1 MGLFWLLASLLP
13 CLIST
18 AWAVNCPFPCRCIW
32 IVDSLYADCSRRALQ
47 TFPDFEGIPVEHLDL
62 SGNQFA
68 EFPTQYA
75 DIDSLIYLDLSN
87 NHISTVGPRSL
98 IGFGSL
104 ITLKLANNSIMS
116 WEDLSPNEA
125 FKSTPKLKRLSL
137 QGNQLGNF
145 GTGESFELLKSLS
158 LTELDIS
165 SCGISKLG
173 GDQLINQ
180 LPNLEQL
187 SLANNKLEALASL
200 PSHSLRFLDLSNCSI
215 KSLTEIFLD
224 SVGSLEVLNLSRN
237 TELKFGDS
245 DEGPVFA
252 TSLRRLDVSF
262 CNLDSIQLSGLP
274 QLSEVRL
281 RGNLL
286 RELNSGTFANNSMLE
301 VLDLSE
307 NVLRLIGQD
316 AFTNLKRLK
325 ELNLAFNEIAR
336 LDRNFIRNNDA
347 LVELNLSRNVLRK
360 LTKIVSNS
368 VRTINMSW
376 CEITSIESSALSSL
390 SAILRLDLSNNL
402 ISDIPSFMRS
412 ETLQELNLGN
422 CRISTIRNNTFRDFP
437 ELADL
442 HLNGN
447 RLTSPIPPLY
457 FRGNKYLDQLW
468 MGDNP
473 WICDCHNPLFV
484 EFYDYLTSKPA
495 KIKDKNHLRCAAP
508 AIFYGKLWEFACAD
522 VWIVNARSSS
532 GGEKAWGIIMITLI
546 GIGALILAY
555 ACLQK
560 HLRKRKIRQDNREYS
575 ENDEELQRIRHLNS
589 RILLE
594 DATPSIHT
602 NQEIS
607 LLPSYEDALRMP
619 KLERPVKSMLDLSG
633 PERTRN
639 SRKLRRSQTHPDG
652 DGSQSDMEEGLQLD
666 SRQRFRSAEMLSN
679 RDKERRAQYG
689 PYRRTG
695 YMEYNQSGSRRL
707 SIEDSRFPAAHL
719 KSQNLQSA
727 EQIGNFQS
735 YENSPYTKRKPK
747 IAEIPPFKRVNMMA
761 ESVEFLTD
769 PEYED
774 LGSKPG
780 SPFAKRKPK
789 PPLPPPNA
797 SMKVNAQVYTV
808 QHSPVI
814 ELDPAIEDYF
824 SAAKKQTSSSTI
836 ASEFQELLEPELTS
850 LPDDNRSS
858 ASGGGAD
865 HDLERGRRKKR
876 RNSASRRVS
885 GSFTADRAADNS
897 SSDSEHRAQVH
908 RPMRETLF

>member
-1 MGLFWLLASLLP
+1 MGLFLLLAGLLLG
-13 CLIST
+13 LIST
-18 AWAVNCPFPCRCIW
+18 AWAVNCPFPCRCTW
-32 IVDSLYADCSRRALQ
+32 IVDSLYADCSRRGLQ
-47 TFPDFEGIPVEHLDL
+47 TYPNFEGIPVEHLDL
-62 SGNQFA
+62 SGNLFS

-87 NHISTVGPRSL
+87 NHIATVGARSL

-125 FKSTPKLKRLSL
+125 FKYTPKLKRLNL

-145 GTGESFELLKSLS
+145 GSGESFELLMSLS

-165 SCGISKLG
+165 SCGITKLG

-187 SLANNKLEALASL
+187 SLGNNKLETLANL

-215 KSLTEIFLD
+215 QYLTVIFLD

-237 TELKFGDS
+237 TQLNLGDPIT
-245 DEGPVFA
+245 EGPIFA
-252 TSLRRLDVSF
+252 TSLRKLDLSY
-262 CNLDSIQLSGLP
+262 CNLDSIELSGLP
-274 QLSEVRL
+274 QLTEVRL

-286 RELNSGTFANNSMLE
+286 RELNSGTFGNNSLLE

-316 AFTNLKRLK
+316 AFSNLKRLK

-336 LDRNFIRNNDA
+336 LDRNFIRNNDV

-412 ETLQELNLGN
+412 ETLKELNLGN

-457 FRGNKYLDQLW
+457 FRGNKFLDQLW

-532 GGEKAWGIIMITLI
+532 GGEKAWSIIMITLI

-560 HLRKRKIRQDNREYS
+560 HLKKRKIRQNDREYS

-594 DATPSIHT
+594 DATPSIHQ

-633 PERTRN
+633 PDRARN

-797 SMKVNAQVYTV
+797 MKVNAQVYTV

-824 SAAKKQTSSSTI
+824 SAAKKQPSSSTI
-836 ASEFQELLEPELTS
+836 ASDFQELLEPELTS

-858 ASGGGAD
+858 SSGGGTD
-865 HDLERGRRKKR
+865 HDLERGRRKKSK
-876 RNSASRRVS
+876 NSASRRVS